1 MIDLK
6 FSFLNLKLFN
16 FKRKD
21 FNLLLKQS
29 KNNLMK
35 MKKAFLTALAFLFTL
50 STVTF
55 AQDNAPKSD
64 WNFGIHSIGVGVGAY
79 NPFMTFYNDGYYT
92 KDWTNKFKTAPI
104 YAANLELNVYKNVRI
119 RLEYSSWAQTAKNT
133 AVSAFIGG
141 GTQQLD
147 VKLTPITGTIL
158 YNILPDDK
166 IQAYIGIGGGT
177 VLVDSKYTR
186 VSADEKISPSGTTD
200 NTGRGAILSLIQGL
214 DIPIVGGL
222 RLGVEARFIFG
233 DYTQALNGGIPAK
246 SISLQG
252 LQGLAS
258 LNYAFGK

>member
-1 MIDLK
+1 
-6 FSFLNLKLFN
+6 
-16 FKRKD
+16 
-21 FNLLLKQS
+21 
-29 KNNLMK
+29 MK
-35 MKKAFLTALAFLFTL
+35 MKKAFLTALTFLFAFT
-50 STVTF
+50 SVTF
-55 AQDNAPKSD
+55 AQDNTPKSD

-79 NPFMTFYNDGYYT
+79 NPFLTFYNDGYYT

-104 YAANLELNVYKNVRI
+104 FAANLELNIYKNVRI
-119 RLEYSSWAQTAKNT
+119 RIEGSSWAQTAKNT
-133 AVSAFIGG
+133 AVSAFLGG

-177 VLVDSKYTR
+177 VLVESKYTS
-186 VSADEKISPSGTTD
+186 VSNDQKNFPSVVQD
-200 NTGRGAILSLIQGL
+200 NKGNGAILSLVQGL

-222 RLGVEARFIFG
+222 RLGIEARFVFG
-233 DYTQALNGGIPAK
+233 DYTQALSNGIPSK